1 MISKRTFCMSQKYL
15 PLTLIAKSCQHHVVV
30 DVSFLFTNTGY
41 VRVPDVLQCRKK
53 LQEPLP
59 NSCFLLW
66 EQPLSCREKIRLSS
80 VHSPADPRYNS
91 SQRFKIVKKSFPYNK
106 KNGFSRGEY
115 QACTCNCLKLVD
127 YNRRSK
133 PFPCKQRVSHITDF
147 AKIGARAKTVKKAN
161 RTRR

>member
-1 MISKRTFCMSQKYL
+1 MSQKYL

-41 VRVPDVLQCRKK
+41 VRVPDVLQCRK
-53 LQEPLP
+53 
-59 NSCFLLW
+59 NSKSHFLTAVSFC
-66 EQPLSCREKIRLSS
+66 ENSLSAAGKKIRLSS

-106 KNGFSRGEY
+106 KNGFSRGEN